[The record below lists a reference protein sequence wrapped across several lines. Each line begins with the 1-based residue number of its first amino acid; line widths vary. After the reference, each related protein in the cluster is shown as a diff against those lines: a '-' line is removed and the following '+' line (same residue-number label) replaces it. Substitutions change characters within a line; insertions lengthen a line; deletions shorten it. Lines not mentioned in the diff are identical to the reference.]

1 MRATFREIFGIFRG
15 SSKFLFIHS
24 TFSRGTPEDIARAP
38 GWGKLLTRDGTVVE
52 AMEYPVRTV
61 V

>member
-1 MRATFREIFGIFRG
+1 MPAMFERYLEFGG
-15 SSKFLFIHS
+15 SSKLWFINS

-38 GWGKLLTRDGTVVE
+38 DWETLLTRGGTAVE
-52 AMEYPVRTV
+52 AIGYSVRTV